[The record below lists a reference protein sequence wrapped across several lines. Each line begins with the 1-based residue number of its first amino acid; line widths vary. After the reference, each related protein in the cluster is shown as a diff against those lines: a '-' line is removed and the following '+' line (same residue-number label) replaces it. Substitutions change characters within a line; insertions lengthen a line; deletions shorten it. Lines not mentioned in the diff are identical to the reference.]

1 MGGTGKRILIV
12 TCQALPDDV
21 RPTTGGSL
29 RAHNLGLAL
38 AECGHQVV
46 FAVPKDSLY
55 DNPQSTLPVL
65 ERIPYEINDLDSVI
79 DQVGPELL
87 LFANW
92 GLAINSP
99 RKDIPT
105 ITDMNGS
112 LVLENYYRGRKDIFF
127 DSIAKL
133 RAFGC
138 TDLVLAGSEAQKVYL
153 TTWALAA
160 GIPPG
165 DLRIE
170 VVPFSLAPEIPV
182 KRPQE
187 GLQVV
192 MAGYDWPWLQGVN
205 SVKAVADELGQK
217 ENCYLQLF
225 TARPDY
231 NDVLENEDSSG
242 DVSGQLHAMRHER
255 VVHHDAVCFDLLV
268 ETLAQS
274 SLALD
279 VWQKN
284 PERELA
290 FSSRTVAYL
299 WAGLPVI
306 TGNYGELSQLIDEYQ
321 AGWLVNPENPAEIK
335 AIIGSL
341 MEHPATILEYQ
352 KNARRLFAERFSR
365 EKTIKPVDAFCRAP
379 VKGRRASPLIAHL
392 DSREQLIKNIIEE
405 HGQKISLL
413 REEGNLMGAV
423 GRRPKGLSWVFQP
436 SLLIPGLRRLV
447 KIPLLLY
454 LALISYVGE
463 VLHRIWTRGNE
474 RCAS

>member
-12 TCQALPDDV
+12 TCQDLPDDV

-29 RAHNLGLAL
+29 RALNLGLAL
-38 AECGHQVV
+38 AECGHRVV
-46 FAVPKDSLY
+46 FAIPKDCLKN
-55 DNPQSTLPVL
+55 DIDTVPPVL
-65 ERIPYEINDLDSVI
+65 ERVSYEINDLGLVI
-79 DQVGPELL
+79 DQVGPELI

-92 GLAINSP
+92 GLAVNSP

-133 RAFGC
+133 RSFGC
-138 TDLVLAGSEAQKVYL
+138 TDLILAGSEAQKVYL

-205 SVKAVADELGQK
+205 SVKAVADGLGQK
-217 ENCYLQLF
+217 ENCYLHLF
-225 TARPDY
+225 TAKPDY
-231 NDVLENEDSSG
+231 NDVLEHEDSSG
-242 DVSGQLHAMRHER
+242 DASGQLHAMRHAR
-255 VVHHDAVCFDLLV
+255 VIHHDAVCFDSLV

-335 AIIGSL
+335 EIVGSL

-352 KNARRLFAERFSR
+352 KNARRLFSDRFSR
-365 EKTIKPVDAFCRAP
+365 EKTIKPVDDFCRTP

-392 DSREQLIKNIIEE
+392 
-405 HGQKISLL
+405 GQKISLL
-413 REEGNLMGAV
+413 REESNLMGAV
-423 GRRPKGLSWVFQP
+423 GRRPKGLSWLSQP
-436 SLLIPGLRRLV
+436 SLLMPGLRRLV